1 MGDQTEEAR
10 DEEEEE
16 EEEESEMDDL
26 NAEKRDFRE
35 KDEADEYIN
44 KEREEVE
51 QDEQE
56 EEEIQGG
63 EFNLC
68 KFKAGEM
75 QDAVEYPA
83 WMNRVVFGS
92 KVLPTDPCMIGDA
105 QPDLIKILLLQMGVN
120 LHILI
125 KHFHRNFCGKI
136 ETVWQHFQKNKTL
149 RIDLDP
155 KVPYLGEDDDG
166 NLIETTDD
174 HMKELYHRVGNPNCK
189 EDIGEQGFVN
199 AYHGS
204 LIFKKLIIY
213 LLECCYGSND
223 LRDMFGGEQFEGLKK
238 TDTPEEE
245 AKKTLRARDSLEIQ
259 ATFIRRVLAG
269 AYGVNAVY
277 FFRNVNYLNTVTLRM
292 PTTSTTHRSNAFD
305 PAKRQT
311 TPKTIDHQTL
321 RRDR

>member
-1 MGDQTEEAR
+1 
-10 DEEEEE
+10 
-16 EEEESEMDDL
+16 
-26 NAEKRDFRE
+26 
-35 KDEADEYIN
+35 
-44 KEREEVE
+44 
-51 QDEQE
+51 
-56 EEEIQGG
+56 
-63 EFNLC
+63 
-68 KFKAGEM
+68 M

-189 EDIGEQGFVN
+189 EDIGEQ
-199 AYHGS
+199 
-204 LIFKKLIIY
+204 
-213 LLECCYGSND
+213 
-223 LRDMFGGEQFEGLKK
+223 
-238 TDTPEEE
+238 
-245 AKKTLRARDSLEIQ
+245 
-259 ATFIRRVLAG
+259 
-269 AYGVNAVY
+269 
-277 FFRNVNYLNTVTLRM
+277 
-292 PTTSTTHRSNAFD
+292 
-305 PAKRQT
+305 
-311 TPKTIDHQTL
+311 
-321 RRDR
+321 